1 MAVGY
6 SEGEKRKVA
15 AIVAGGMGRQHTDG
29 SVRRELAPLCGQTAF
44 LRRAKRGEV
53 LLLNGDPA
61 DRVVLFLCGRCA
73 VSRYSAEGDNL
84 SYAVHEEAILLGLL
98 EYLGGQPAVLA
109 TVSALDECWYLTF
122 PGELFLEAVLSDR
135 ELTLKILRFLAS
147 FAGGSI
153 DRVNELAQY
162 TNRENVL
169 LCLYRYSRGQPL
181 PFVFKKSKRALAE
194 ELAMNLRT
202 LYRQLDAIEGE
213 GLIQRVGGKI
223 WIGERESGRLEEAA
237 SRLL

>member
-1 MAVGY
+1 M
-6 SEGEKRKVA
+6 
-15 AIVAGGMGRQHTDG
+15 
-29 SVRRELAPLCGQTAF
+29 
-44 LRRAKRGEV
+44 
-53 LLLNGDPA
+53 
-61 DRVVLFLCGRCA
+61 
-73 VSRYSAEGDNL
+73 
-84 SYAVHEEAILLGLL
+84 
-98 EYLGGQPAVLA
+98 LA

>member
-1 MAVGY
+1 M
-6 SEGEKRKVA
+6 
-15 AIVAGGMGRQHTDG
+15 
-29 SVRRELAPLCGQTAF
+29 
-44 LRRAKRGEV
+44 
-53 LLLNGDPA
+53 
-61 DRVVLFLCGRCA
+61 VLFLCGRCA

-181 PFVFKKSKRALAE
+181 PFVFKKEQAGPGGGAGDESAHPLPAARRDRGGGTHPAGGGKDMDRGA
-194 ELAMNLRT
+194 
-202 LYRQLDAIEGE
+202 GE
-213 GLIQRVGGKI
+213 RKVGG
-223 WIGERESGRLEEAA
+223 GGV
-237 SRLL
+237 